1 MESVVIL
8 ETDWMDHYQVNIRRF
23 DNVIKVRIN
32 DEKARIGF
40 QYQWSHNYEYN
51 YTFMMNEKE
60 EE

>member
-1 MESVVIL
+1 MGEMESVVIL

-40 QYQWSHNYEYN
+40 QYQ
-51 YTFMMNEKE
+51 
-60 EE
+60 